1 MNAPFPPGK
10 QTTRNPFAAYV
21 CDDASV
27 ELLKPLVFELGWPV
41 ESVTKT
47 ALRGAIQSL
56 SVAASPTILMIDL
69 AESSEPLR
77 DVGAL
82 AEVCE
87 PGTIVI
93 AAGNTNDVRLYRELL
108 NSGIQDYLLKPFTA
122 DQVRDALAQAQMMLM
137 GPRHGMATE
146 DRIHLMTAVIGVRGG
161 VGASMVASSLAW
173 LMAENAGHTAA
184 LLDLDV
190 HFGTGALS
198 LDLEPG
204 RGLTDAI
211 DNPARIDGLFLERA
225 LVKASDRLSV
235 LSAEAPINNPI
246 VTDGG
251 AYFQLQEELK
261 SAFECTVV
269 DVPRGMMVQHPHLF
283 HDVQSVV
290 LVVDLTLAATRD
302 TIRILAWLKNNAPQ
316 AGVLVVANRVH
327 PSLTE
332 ISRKD
337 FETSIE
343 RAIDFVLPYDHKQ
356 AVNAAKLGKP
366 IAEAGKSAKIGQGL
380 AQISE
385 KLLALV
391 HDDPAFDGPK
401 PKPTLTDEL
410 KALFA
415 PKAKIAKK

>member
-1 MNAPFPPGK
+1 MNAPFNPKG
-10 QTTRNPFAAYV
+10 QQTRNPFAAFV
-21 CDDASV
+21 CDDMSV
-27 ELLKPLVFELGWPV
+27 ELLKPLAFELGWPT
-41 ESVTKT
+41 EAVTKSG
-47 ALRGAIQSL
+47 LRGAIHSL
-56 SVAASPTILMIDL
+56 SVSASPTILLIDL
-69 AESSEPLR
+69 SESTDPLN
-77 DVGAL
+77 DVNAL

-87 PGTIVI
+87 PGTVVI
-93 AAGNTNDVRLYRELL
+93 AAGAVNDVRLYRELL

-137 GPRHGMATE
+137 GPRHGVLAE
-146 DRIHLMTAVIGVRGG
+146 DAIHLMTAVIGVRGG
-161 VGASMVASSLAW
+161 AGASTVASSIAW
-173 LMAENAGHTAA
+173 LMGESGGHATA

-225 LVKASDRLSV
+225 LVKANDKLSV

-246 VTDGG
+246 ITDGG
-251 AYFQLQEELK
+251 AYFQLQEEMK
-261 SAFECTVV
+261 GAFECTVV
-269 DVPRGMMVQHPHLF
+269 DVPRMMMVQHPHLF

-290 LVVDLTLAATRD
+290 LVVELTLAATRD

-337 FETSIE
+337 FENSIE
-343 RAIDFVLPYDHKQ
+343 REIDFMLPYDHKQ

-366 IAEAGKSAKIGQGL
+366 IAEAGKASKLGQGL
-380 AQISE
+380 AQITE
-385 KLLALV
+385 KLLSLV
-391 HDDPAFDGPK
+391 SDDGGGDAKKKGS
-401 PKPTLTDEL
+401 LLDEL
-410 KALFA
+410 AAIFQSKS
-415 PKAKIAKK
+415 KIAKK

>member
-1 MNAPFPPGK
+1 MNAPFNPKG
-10 QTTRNPFAAYV
+10 QQTRNPFAAFV
-21 CDDASV
+21 CDDMSV
-27 ELLKPLVFELGWPV
+27 ELLKPLAFELGWPT
-41 ESVTKT
+41 EAVTKSG
-47 ALRGAIQSL
+47 LRGAIHSL
-56 SVAASPTILMIDL
+56 SVSASPTILLIDL
-69 AESSEPLR
+69 SESTDPLN
-77 DVGAL
+77 DVNAL

-87 PGTIVI
+87 PGTVVI
-93 AAGNTNDVRLYRELL
+93 AAGAVNDVRLYRELL

-137 GPRHGMATE
+137 GPRHGVLAE
-146 DRIHLMTAVIGVRGG
+146 DAIHLMTAVIGVRGG
-161 VGASMVASSLAW
+161 AGASTVASSIAW
-173 LMAENAGHTAA
+173 LMGESGGHATA

-225 LVKASDRLSV
+225 LVKANDKLSV

-246 VTDGG
+246 ITDGG
-251 AYFQLQEELK
+251 AYFQLQEEMK
-261 SAFECTVV
+261 GAFECTVV
-269 DVPRGMMVQHPHLF
+269 DVPRMMMVQHPHLF

-290 LVVDLTLAATRD
+290 LVVELTLAATRD

-337 FETSIE
+337 FENSIE
-343 RAIDFVLPYDHKQ
+343 REIDFMLPYDHKQ

-366 IAEAGKSAKIGQGL
+366 IAEAGKASKLGQGL
-380 AQISE
+380 AQITE
-385 KLLALV
+385 KLLSLV
-391 HDDPAFDGPK
+391 GDDGGGDAKKKGS
-401 PKPTLTDEL
+401 LLDEL
-410 KALFA
+410 AAIFQSKS
-415 PKAKIAKK
+415 KIAKK

>member
-1 MNAPFPPGK
+1 MNAPFNPKG
-10 QTTRNPFAAYV
+10 QQTRNPFAAFV
-21 CDDASV
+21 CDDMSV
-27 ELLKPLVFELGWPV
+27 ELLKPLAFELGWPT
-41 ESVTKT
+41 EAVTKSG
-47 ALRGAIQSL
+47 LRGAIHSL
-56 SVAASPTILMIDL
+56 SVSASPTILLIDL
-69 AESSEPLR
+69 SESTDPLN
-77 DVGAL
+77 DVNAL

-87 PGTIVI
+87 PGTVVI
-93 AAGNTNDVRLYRELL
+93 AAGAVNDVRLYRELL

-137 GPRHGMATE
+137 GPRHGVLAE
-146 DRIHLMTAVIGVRGG
+146 DAIHLMTAVIGVRGG
-161 VGASMVASSLAW
+161 TGASTVASSIAW
-173 LMAENAGHTAA
+173 LMGESGGHTTA

-225 LVKASDRLSV
+225 LVKANDKLSV

-246 VTDGG
+246 ITDGG
-251 AYFQLQEELK
+251 AYFQLQEEMK
-261 SAFECTVV
+261 GAFECTVV
-269 DVPRGMMVQHPHLF
+269 DVPRMMMVQHPHLF

-290 LVVDLTLAATRD
+290 LVVELTLAATRD

-337 FETSIE
+337 FENSIE
-343 RAIDFVLPYDHKQ
+343 REIDFMLPYDHKQ

-366 IAEAGKSAKIGQGL
+366 IAEAGKASKLGQGL
-380 AQISE
+380 AQITE
-385 KLLALV
+385 KLLSLV
-391 HDDPAFDGPK
+391 GDDGGGDAKKKGS
-401 PKPTLTDEL
+401 LLDEL
-410 KALFA
+410 AAIFQSKS
-415 PKAKIAKK
+415 KIAKK

>member
-1 MNAPFPPGK
+1 VNAPFNAKP
-10 QTTRNPFAAYV
+10 QQTRNPFVAYV
-21 CDDASV
+21 SDDISS
-27 ELLKPLVFELGWPV
+27 ELLKPLIFELGWAP
-41 ESVTKT
+41 ESVNKGG
-47 ALRGAIQSL
+47 LRQAIQSL
-56 SVAASPTILMIDL
+56 SVSASPTILLIDL
-69 AESSEPLR
+69 SESNDPLN
-77 DVGAL
+77 DVNAL

-93 AAGNTNDVRLYRELL
+93 AAGTLNDVRLYRELL

-122 DQVRDALAQAQMMLM
+122 DQIRDALAQAQMMLM
-137 GPRHGMATE
+137 GPRHGVLSE
-146 DRIHLMTAVIGVRGG
+146 DKIHTMTAVIGARGG
-161 VGASMVASSLAW
+161 VGASTVAASLAW
-173 LMAENAGHTAA
+173 LMGENGGLTTS

-225 LVKASDRLSV
+225 LVKANDKLSV

-246 VTDGG
+246 ITDGG
-251 AYFQLQEELK
+251 AYFQLQEEMK
-261 SAFECTVV
+261 GAFECTIV
-269 DVPRGMMVQHPHLF
+269 DVPRAMMVQHPHLF

-302 TIRILAWLKNNAPQ
+302 TIRLLAWLKNNAPQ

-337 FETSIE
+337 FENSIE
-343 RAIDFVLPYDHKQ
+343 REIDFILPYDHKQ

-366 IAEAGKSAKIGQGL
+366 IADAGKTSKLGQGL
-380 AQISE
+380 AGIAAKLIALTADDLGETKKE
-385 KLLALV
+385 KPSLM
-391 HDDPAFDGPK
+391 
-401 PKPTLTDEL
+401 DEL
-410 KALFA
+410 AAIFQ
-415 PKAKIAKK
+415 PKSKIAKK

>member
-1 MNAPFPPGK
+1 MNAPFNPK
-10 QTTRNPFAAYV
+10 QSSRNPFTAFV
-21 CDDASV
+21 TDDISM
-27 ELLKPLVFELGWPV
+27 ELLKPLVFELGWAP
-41 ESVTKT
+41 ESVVKGG
-47 ALRGAIQSL
+47 LRSAVQSL
-56 SVAASPTILMIDL
+56 SVSASPTILFVDLSESID
-69 AESSEPLR
+69 PLG
-77 DVGAL
+77 DVNSL

-93 AAGNTNDVRLYRELL
+93 AAGATNDVRLYRELL

-122 DQVRDALAQAQMMLM
+122 DQIRDSLAQAQMMLM
-137 GPRHGMATE
+137 GPRHGVLAE
-146 DRIHLMTAVIGVRGG
+146 DAIHLMTAVIGARGG
-161 VGASMVASSLAW
+161 VGASTVAASIAW
-173 LMAENAGHTAA
+173 LMADQGHSTA

-225 LVKASDRLSV
+225 LVKANDKLSV
-235 LSAEAPINNPI
+235 LSAEAPITHPI
-246 VTDGG
+246 VTDGS

-261 SAFECTVV
+261 GAFECTVV
-269 DVPRGMMVQHPHLF
+269 DVPRLMMVQHPTLF

-302 TIRILAWLKNNAPQ
+302 TIRILAWLRNNAPQ
-316 AGVLVVANRVH
+316 AGVLVVGNRVH

-337 FETSIE
+337 FENSIE
-343 RAIDFVLPYDHKQ
+343 RPIDFILPYDHKQ

-366 IAEAGKSAKIGQGL
+366 IAEAAKSAKIGQAL
-380 AQISE
+380 AQISA

-391 HDDPAFDGPK
+391 RDDATAGGAK
-401 PKPTLTDEL
+401 KKQSLIDEL
-410 KALFA
+410 AAIFQ
-415 PKAKIAKK
+415 PKSKIAKK

>member
-1 MNAPFPPGK
+1 MNAPFNAK
-10 QTTRNPFAAYV
+10 QQQTRNPFAAFV
-21 CDDASV
+21 TDDVSS
-27 ELLKPLVFELGWPV
+27 ELLKPLVFELGWAP
-41 ESVTKT
+41 ESVNKGG
-47 ALRGAIQSL
+47 LRAAIQSL
-56 SVAASPTILMIDL
+56 SVSASPTILFVDL
-69 AESSEPLR
+69 SESTDPLG
-77 DVGAL
+77 DVNAL

-93 AAGNTNDVRLYRELL
+93 SAGTANDVRLYRELL

-122 DQVRDALAQAQMMLM
+122 DQIRDALAQAQMMLM
-137 GPRHGMATE
+137 GPRHGVQAE
-146 DRIHLMTAVIGVRGG
+146 DSIHIMTAVVGARGG
-161 VGASMVASSLAW
+161 VGASTVASSIAW
-173 LMAENAGHTAA
+173 LMGESGGHTTA

-225 LVKASDRLSV
+225 LVKANEKLSV
-235 LSAEAPINNPI
+235 LSAEAPINHPI
-246 VTDGG
+246 ITDGG
-251 AYFQLQEELK
+251 AYFQLQEEMK
-261 SAFECTVV
+261 GAFECTIV
-269 DVPRGMMVQHPHLF
+269 DVPRTMMVQHPHLF
-283 HDVQSVV
+283 HEVQSVV

-337 FETSIE
+337 FENSIE
-343 RAIDFVLPYDHKQ
+343 REIDFVLPYDHKQ

-366 IAEAGKSAKIGQGL
+366 IAEAGKSSKLGQGL
-380 AQISE
+380 AQIAD
-385 KLLALV
+385 KLLSLAS
-391 HDDPAFDGPK
+391 DDPDRDAKKGKGSLIDELAAIFAPK
-401 PKPTLTDEL
+401 PKT
-410 KALFA
+410 
-415 PKAKIAKK
+415 AKK

>member
-1 MNAPFPPGK
+1 MNAPFNAKP
-10 QTTRNPFAAYV
+10 QQTRNPFVAYV
-21 CDDASV
+21 SDDISS
-27 ELLKPLVFELGWPV
+27 ELLKPLIFELGWAP
-41 ESVTKT
+41 ESVNKGG
-47 ALRGAIQSL
+47 LRQAIQSL
-56 SVAASPTILMIDL
+56 SVSASPTILLIDL
-69 AESSEPLR
+69 SESNDPLN
-77 DVGAL
+77 DVNAL

-93 AAGNTNDVRLYRELL
+93 AAGTLNDVRLYRELL

-122 DQVRDALAQAQMMLM
+122 DQIRDALAQAQMMLM
-137 GPRHGMATE
+137 GPRHGVLSE
-146 DRIHLMTAVIGVRGG
+146 DKIHTMTAVIGARGG
-161 VGASMVASSLAW
+161 VGASTVAASLAW
-173 LMAENAGHTAA
+173 LMGENGGLTTS

-225 LVKASDRLSV
+225 LVKANDKLSV

-246 VTDGG
+246 ITDGG
-251 AYFQLQEELK
+251 AYFQLQEEMK
-261 SAFECTVV
+261 GAFECTIV
-269 DVPRGMMVQHPHLF
+269 DVPRAMMVQHPHLF

-302 TIRILAWLKNNAPQ
+302 TIRLLAWLKNNAPQ

-337 FETSIE
+337 FENSIE
-343 RAIDFVLPYDHKQ
+343 REIDFILPYDHKQ

-366 IAEAGKSAKIGQGL
+366 IADAGKTSKLGQGL
-380 AQISE
+380 AGIAAKLIALTADDLGETKKE
-385 KLLALV
+385 KPSLM
-391 HDDPAFDGPK
+391 
-401 PKPTLTDEL
+401 DEL
-410 KALFA
+410 AAIFQ
-415 PKAKIAKK
+415 PKSKIAKK

>member
-1 MNAPFPPGK
+1 MNAPFNPK
-10 QTTRNPFAAYV
+10 QQTRNPFAAYV
-21 CDDASV
+21 CDDSSSD
-27 ELLKPLVFELGWPV
+27 LLKPLVFELGWAP
-41 ESVTKT
+41 ESVNKGG
-47 ALRGAIQSL
+47 LRSAVQSL
-56 SVAASPTILMIDL
+56 SVSASPTILFVDL
-69 AESSEPLR
+69 ADSADPLG
-77 DVGAL
+77 DVNAL

-122 DQVRDALAQAQMMLM
+122 DQIRDSLAQAQMMLM
-137 GPRHGMATE
+137 GPRHGLAVE
-146 DRIHLMTAVIGVRGG
+146 DAIHLMTAVIGVRGG
-161 VGASMVASSLAW
+161 VGASTVASSIAW
-173 LMAENAGHTAA
+173 LMGENGGHTTA

-225 LVKASDRLSV
+225 LVKANDKLSV

-246 VTDGG
+246 LTDGG
-251 AYFQLQEELK
+251 AYFQLQEEMK
-261 SAFECTVV
+261 GAFECTVV
-269 DVPRGMMVQHPHLF
+269 DVPRGMMIQHPHLF

-337 FETSIE
+337 FENSIE
-343 RAIDFVLPYDHKQ
+343 RQIDFMLPHDHKQ
-356 AVNAAKLGKP
+356 TVNAAKLGKP
-366 IAEAGKSAKIGQGL
+366 VAEAGKTSKLGQGL
-380 AQISE
+380 AQIAE

-391 HDDPAFDGPK
+391 GDDVMAGDGKKK
-401 PKPTLTDEL
+401 PSLLDEL
-410 KALFA
+410 SAIFA
-415 PKAKIAKK
+415 SKSKIAKK

>member
-10 QTTRNPFAAYV
+10 QATRNPFAAYV

-137 GPRHGMATE
+137 GPRHGVATDE
-146 DRIHLMTAVIGVRGG
+146 RIHLMTAVIGVRGG

-173 LMAENAGHTAA
+173 LMAENAGRTAA

-225 LVKASDRLSV
+225 LVKANERLSV

-261 SAFECTVV
+261 STFECTVV
-269 DVPRGMMVQHPHLF
+269 DVPRSMMVQHPHLF

-337 FETSIE
+337 FESSIE
-343 RAIDFVLPYDHKQ
+343 RAIDFALPYDHKQ

-366 IAEAGKSAKIGQGL
+366 VAEAGKSSKIGQGL

-415 PKAKIAKK
+415 PKSKIAKK

>member
-1 MNAPFPPGK
+1 MNAPFNPK
-10 QTTRNPFAAYV
+10 QQTRNPFTAYV
-21 CDDASV
+21 CDDASS
-27 ELLKPLVFELGWPV
+27 ELLKPLIFELGWAP
-41 ESVTKT
+41 ESVNKGG
-47 ALRGAIQSL
+47 LRAAIQSL
-56 SVAASPTILMIDL
+56 SVTASPTILFVDL
-69 AESSEPLR
+69 ADSHDPLS
-77 DVGAL
+77 DVNSL

-93 AAGNTNDVRLYRELL
+93 AAGQTNDVRLYRELL

-122 DQVRDALAQAQMMLM
+122 DQIRDSLAQAQMMLM
-137 GPRHGMATE
+137 GPRHGVVAE
-146 DRIHLMTAVIGVRGG
+146 DTIHTMTAVIGVRGG
-161 VGASMVASSLAW
+161 VGASTVASSIAW
-173 LMAENAGHTAA
+173 LMGENGGHATA

-225 LVKASDRLSV
+225 LVKANEKLSV

-246 VTDGG
+246 ITDGG
-251 AYFQLQEELK
+251 AYFQLQEEMRG
-261 SAFECTVV
+261 AFECTVV
-269 DVPRGMMVQHPHLF
+269 DVPRGMMVQFPHLF

-290 LVVDLTLAATRD
+290 LVADLTLASTRD

-337 FETSIE
+337 FENSIE
-343 RAIDFVLPYDHKQ
+343 REIDFLLPYDHKA

-366 IAEAGKSAKIGQGL
+366 LAEAAKSGKIGQGL
-380 AQISE
+380 S
-385 KLLALV
+385 KLSDRLLELLN
-391 HDDPAFDGPK
+391 DDLPAESRKK
-401 PKPTLTDEL
+401 PSLMEEL
-410 KALFA
+410 SAIFQ
-415 PKAKIAKK
+415 PKAKVAKK